1 VIEFQMVVRM
11 DSRRP
16 ARKLHVALESDAR
29 GPLGLVRTGD
39 LISLGIRKRQIDV
52 DLTDGELDERRR

>member
-1 VIEFQMVVRM
+1 VIEFEMVVRM
-11 DSRRP
+11 GSRRP
-16 ARKLHVALESDAR
+16 ACKLLVPPESDAG
-29 GPLGLVRTGD
+29 GPPGLVRTGD